1 MAFLSP
7 TPKLYFTDNNG
18 NPLVGGKLWTY
29 ESGTTTPTPTWQD
42 FEGNTLNTN
51 PIILDSRGECLC
63 FLDTTQIY
71 TFYLTDENDVPI
83 WNSPVD
89 GINGNSAT
97 SNNVLQNIPTSEWA
111 AIKNGTSTYDCTTGI
126 QTTID
131 NLNALYNGGTYGG
144 GAGTCYAPGGRYQY
158 TGIVRK
164 KGVHLEGD
172 GEANT
177 LFALMGASSTG
188 MKTPAA
194 DTMDPADVVSN
205 VNTRGIGFISG
216 ESAPVA
222 QIQWNMIGFTYCNF
236 YDCGIEWFGGCQGAT
251 MLNATLAGSGGPANW
266 YNNFYNINW
275 TRLATRPAGGIAA
288 QLGDTDITKEQITT
302 YNFRGGRVSGAGS
315 GSGFLIRGTGNVID
329 GVVFEALTT
338 ALTFG
343 SSGTRGSTG
352 NLAVGCYY
360 EGNTTNNYLYS
371 NAENTSLMPGFVTGG
386 VDVDNSVSTFY
397 VQPNYYKAYIPNSAG
412 NRWEVAMANGAN
424 YRPVFSGSTTP
435 GVDIKNSANNYSTIY
450 NGAAS
455 SASWSWFQFYGVN
468 ATTLLYE
475 AGQSGIRPGADNT
488 MSNGSASF
496 RWSVIYAGTGTINTS
511 DANEKTAS
519 RSMTAKEKKVAAA
532 IKAKGPSIYKLKDS
546 FADKGD
552 KARLHV
558 GYMAQDIRDAFL
570 AEGLDPY
577 SYGINC
583 LDQLDDGTIRLG
595 LRYDELRCFL
605 DGA

>member
-7 TPKLYFTDNNG
+7 VPKLYFTDNNG

-42 FEGNTLNTN
+42 FEGDTLNTN
-51 PIILDSRGECLC
+51 PIILDSRGECIA

-71 TFYLTDENDVPI
+71 TFYLTDANDVPI

-97 SNNVLQNIPTSEWA
+97 SGNVLQNIPTGEWA

-144 GAGTCYAPGGRYQY
+144 GAGTCYAPAGRYQY
-158 TGIVRK
+158 TGIIRK
-164 KGVHLEGD
+164 QGVNLEGD

-177 LFALMGASSTG
+177 LFALKGASSTG
-188 MKTPAA
+188 MKTIAA
-194 DTMDPADVVSN
+194 GTMDPADVVSN
-205 VNTRGIGFISG
+205 VYTKGIGFISA
-216 ESAPVA
+216 ETAPVA
-222 QIQWNMIGFTYCNF
+222 QIQWNLIGFTYCNF

-275 TRLATRPAGGIAA
+275 TRLASRPAGGIAA
-288 QLGDTDITKEQITT
+288 QLGDTDIGKEQITT

-329 GVVFEALTT
+329 GVVFEALNT

-343 SSGTRGSTG
+343 SSGSRGSTG
-352 NLAVGCYY
+352 NVVVGAYY
-360 EGNTTNNYLYS
+360 EGNTTNNYIYA
-371 NAENTSLMPGFVTGG
+371 NAVNTSFLPGFVTGG
-386 VDVDNSVSTFY
+386 VDVDNSTTTMF
-397 VQPNYYKAYIPNSAG
+397 VQPGNYLAHIPNAAG
-412 NRWEVAMANGAN
+412 NRWKVDIGGTT
-424 YRPVFSGSTTP
+424 YRPTFSGTTAP
-435 GVDIKNSANNYSTIY
+435 GIVLENASGGQSQAVN
-450 NGAAS
+450 AATA
-455 SASWSWFQFYGVN
+455 SASWSWWQFTGN
-468 ATTLLYE
+468 AGQLMFE
-475 AGQSGIRPGADNT
+475 AGQSGLRPGADNT
-488 MSNGSASF
+488 MSCGSSGV
-496 RWSVIYAGTGTINTS
+496 RWTVIYATTGAINTS

-519 RSMTAKEKKVAAA
+519 RSMNAKEKKVATA
-532 IKAKGPSIYKLKDS
+532 IKTKGPSVYKLKDS

-577 SYGINC
+577 AYGINC
-583 LDQLDDGTIRLG
+583 LDVLEDGTTRLG